1 MELIRRRLTSR
12 CSRPGQPGI
21 WLWRDTG
28 LWLAGRLISRPLGEL
43 MGDPD
48 SEKSKRVTDAMLKM
62 QKIIIADLQKAHD
75 G

>member
-1 MELIRRRLTSR
+1 
-12 CSRPGQPGI
+12 
-21 WLWRDTG
+21 
-28 LWLAGRLISRPLGEL
+28 